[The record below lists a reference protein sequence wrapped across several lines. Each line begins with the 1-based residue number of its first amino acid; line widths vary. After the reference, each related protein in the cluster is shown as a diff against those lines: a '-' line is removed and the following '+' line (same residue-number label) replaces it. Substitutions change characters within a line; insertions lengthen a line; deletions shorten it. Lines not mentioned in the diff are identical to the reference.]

1 MKKITDIKEAEK
13 SSRFN
18 VFTEEGY
25 AFSLSAKGIFECEI
39 AVGKVFSEAEFE
51 NILHYVE
58 EEKAFSAAMRFL
70 GYRDYS
76 EKELLRRLARAGID
90 GTNAVEKLV
99 GLGYIN
105 DERYARE
112 FIEKNFEK
120 FGRVRIENELRRRG
134 IDRELAAELLDEAL
148 SEPTSAAF
156 DALCKNRHDSA
167 RLRKKQGRCGSAF
180 GNARKTRV

>member
-58 EEKAFSAAMRFL
+58 EE
-70 GYRDYS
+70 
-76 EKELLRRLARAGID
+76 
-90 GTNAVEKLV
+90 
-99 GLGYIN
+99 
-105 DERYARE
+105 
-112 FIEKNFEK
+112 
-120 FGRVRIENELRRRG
+120 
-134 IDRELAAELLDEAL
+134 
-148 SEPTSAAF
+148 
-156 DALCKNRHDSA
+156 
-167 RLRKKQGRCGSAF
+167 
-180 GNARKTRV
+180 

>member
-58 EEKAFSAAMRFL
+58 GTATLPPQEELESILERLMKRMLDDRADMSAKPTEKIDSSGPFSADDLATIAGTLQAF
-70 GYRDYS
+70 
-76 EKELLRRLARAGID
+76 RR
-90 GTNAVEKLV
+90 
-99 GLGYIN
+99 
-105 DERYARE
+105 
-112 FIEKNFEK
+112 
-120 FGRVRIENELRRRG
+120 
-134 IDRELAAELLDEAL
+134 
-148 SEPTSAAF
+148 
-156 DALCKNRHDSA
+156 
-167 RLRKKQGRCGSAF
+167 
-180 GNARKTRV
+180 